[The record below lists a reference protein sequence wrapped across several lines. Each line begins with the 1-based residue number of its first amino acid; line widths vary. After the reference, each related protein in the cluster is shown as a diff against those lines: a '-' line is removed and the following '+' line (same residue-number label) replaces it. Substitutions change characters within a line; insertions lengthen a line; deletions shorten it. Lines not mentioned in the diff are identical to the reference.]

1 MSRWLDCV
9 QRKRLPPLVRLA
21 ASTGVKAP
29 VESYLRAGRD
39 PDATDTKNRTLLLL
53 AAAGGS
59 ADICRLLLES
69 GADPSRRD
77 AEENDALSVAIRN
90 GNMDAASVLR
100 ACIAPEP
107 SVHRAR
113 GGADSSAIGPVEADL
128 ESANVSEEV
137 VPGFDQWVA
146 STEPLPPQDEPAL
159 YTDAVDVQNGISK
172 HVPID
177 TDFDWSDVE
186 IELPESATWRDE
198 AYAFWLDEVRN
209 LIHFG
214 LSWGWVTVWQIA
226 DVASDSGGRDDVDEI
241 ESRLRL
247 ALGDVGILVEDD
259 PALAPIVHLSWPV
272 DVHAVGHGGIMDDAI
287 AFIDNLSQ
295 TRDLH
300 TYYRQDIQQMEAAVR
315 RRREA
320 RR

>member
-1 MSRWLDCV
+1 M
-9 QRKRLPPLVRLA
+9 
-21 ASTGVKAP
+21 KAP

-39 PDATDTKNRTLLLL
+39 PDATDAKNRTLLLL

-59 ADICRLLLES
+59 ADVCRLLLES

-77 AEENDALSVAIRN
+77 AEGNDALTVAIRN

-100 ACIAPEP
+100 ACLAPTP
-107 SVHRAR
+107 SVHPAR
-113 GGADSSAIGPVEADL
+113 EGADSSATGAVEADL
-128 ESANVSEEV
+128 DSAKVPEEV
-137 VPGFDQWVA
+137 VPGFDHWEA
-146 STEPLPPQDEPAL
+146 LTESLPPQDEPTL
-159 YTDAVDVQNGISK
+159 RTDAAELQNRISE
-172 HVPID
+172 HAPID

-186 IELPESATWRDE
+186 IELPESATRRDA

-226 DVASDSGGRDDVDEI
+226 GVASDSGGRDDVDEI

-247 ALGDVGILVEDD
+247 VLGDVGILVEED
-259 PALAPIVHLSWPV
+259 PALAPVVDQSWPA
-272 DVHAVGHGGIMDDAI
+272 DAPVGSDGGIMDDAI
-287 AFIDNLSQ
+287 AFLDNLSQ

-300 TYYRQDIQQMEAAVR
+300 TYYWKDIQQMEVR
-315 RRREA
+315 RLREA